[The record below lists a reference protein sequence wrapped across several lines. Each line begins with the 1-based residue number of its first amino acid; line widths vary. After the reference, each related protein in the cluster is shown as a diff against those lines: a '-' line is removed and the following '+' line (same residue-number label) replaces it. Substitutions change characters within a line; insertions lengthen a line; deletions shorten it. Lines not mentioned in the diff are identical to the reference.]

1 MEIRETA
8 LKSLPAG
15 YILPMISRNIE
26 KEFTKIV
33 DEYLIEVYR
42 NTLEIPTV
50 SEGKFLNGNY

>member
-1 MEIRETA
+1 
-8 LKSLPAG
+8 
-15 YILPMISRNIE
+15 MISRNIE

-50 SEGKFLNGNY
+50 LEGKFLNGIY

>member
-1 MEIRETA
+1 
-8 LKSLPAG
+8 LPAG

-50 SEGKFLNGNY
+50 LEGKFLNGIY